1 MKEIEKKKHLNEEQ
15 MIAYRFGEEKDRS
28 GMQAHL
34 ADCPECS
41 AQFAALERVL
51 SLLDTPSV
59 PQRDEH
65 YGQRVW
71 RQIAPRLPQR
81 RASTWQF
88 WSARAF
94 PHSWAIAGAMAVLVI
109 AAYVAGRLTPPHRG
123 HSTPG
128 PKQVRERILIVAVG
142 DHLDRSEM
150 VLVELSNAVPN
161 PSNGQ
166 SVDISSEQR
175 RAEDL
180 LDDNR
185 LYRQTALESGDAT
198 LASVLEE
205 LERVL
210 LDVAHS
216 PDRPTPAQFKKIR
229 QRIESQ
235 GILFKVR
242 VTGSEMRQREK
253 SAIQAPQENP
263 KVRKGNHT

>member
-1 MKEIEKKKHLNEEQ
+1 MKEIENNKHLNEEQ
-15 MIAYRFGEEKDRS
+15 MIAYRFGEEKDRAA
-28 GMQAHL
+28 MQAHL

-51 SLLDTPSV
+51 SLLDASPV
-59 PQRDEH
+59 PERDED
-65 YGQRVW
+65 YGQSVW
-71 RQIAPRLPQR
+71 REIAPRLPQR
-81 RASTWQF
+81 RAGNWQF
-88 WSARAF
+88 WRALAF
-94 PHSWAIAGAMAVLVI
+94 PQRWVVVGAMAALVI
-109 AAYVAGRLTPPHRG
+109 AAYFAGRLTTPHG
-123 HSTPG
+123 GNPAPG
-128 PKQVRERILIVAVG
+128 PDQVRERILIVAVG

-150 VLVELSNAVPN
+150 VLVELSNALPST
-161 PSNGQ
+161 SNGRL
-166 SVDISSEQR
+166 VDISSAQR

-180 LDDNR
+180 LDENR
-185 LYRQTALESGDAT
+185 LYRQTTLKSGDAT

-216 PDRPTPAQFKKIR
+216 PDKPTPAQFEKIR

-253 SAIQAPQENP
+253 SAIQAPQENL
-263 KVRKGNHT
+263 KLKKGNRT